1 MGEAMNT
8 RDTIKAIIFD
18 FGGVLLGGRSEEERR
33 YWSERLGLKLGQLE
47 EIMYEG
53 EEWAQVKVGAIS
65 RKEFWQRVGAK
76 LGLHTPE
83 EIAAFRREYFAG
95 DLERLDRQLVD
106 LARQLRGQYR
116 LAVLSN
122 ASGVVEQLLR
132 DKLGI
137 GDLFDVVIDSACV
150 GLAKPDRAIY
160 ELALEQ
166 LGVAPHEAVFIDD
179 RAQNVAAAAALG
191 IHAIHHL
198 SFEGTAHQLRAL
210 LEDVRPE
217 VRFAMPLP
225 EDYSAMAA
233 LCRHVAGEFW
243 WGPVL
248 VLAQYPTELEIAA
261 LCSDEEYIVRVA
273 RVSGQV
279 AGVALLLQPLP
290 APLHHTAE
298 LSLAVAPEF
307 RRYGIGRGLVE
318 YLLDLAPAHG
328 VELVRAWVCA
338 ANGPSR
344 ALMESLGFEC
354 GARLCDELR
363 RPDGRAFDVLIY
375 HKRI

>member
-18 FGGVLLGGRSEEERR
+18 FGGVLLGRRSEEERR

-47 EIMYEG
+47 EILYGG

-137 GDLFDVVIDSACV
+137 GDLFDV
-150 GLAKPDRAIY
+150 
-160 ELALEQ
+160 
-166 LGVAPHEAVFIDD
+166 
-179 RAQNVAAAAALG
+179 
-191 IHAIHHL
+191 
-198 SFEGTAHQLRAL
+198 AL

-225 EDYSAMAA
+225 EDYSTMAA

-328 VELVRAWVCA
+328 IELVRAWVCA

-375 HKRI
+375 HKGV